1 MLYRKFGKRII
12 DIIFSM
18 ICIVLFSP
26 LFLII
31 SLLIKIDSKG
41 PVIFKHKRLGK
52 NCEPIYVLKFRTM
65 IDNAVS
71 MGPQYTKSNDTRIT
85 KIGKFLRKTSLD
97 ELAQLFNI
105 LRGEMSII
113 GPRPDAYTD
122 DPTNIQKN
130 RTKVLP
136 GITGLAQVNGR
147 SDLDTF
153 TRGNFDIEYVKNYN
167 FLYDLKIF
175 FKTILIVI
183 LRKGTN

>member
-1 MLYRKFGKRII
+1 MLYKKFGKRMI
-12 DIIFSM
+12 DIILSL
-18 ICIVLFSP
+18 IGIILLFP

-41 PVIFKHKRLGK
+41 PVIFKHRRLGK

-71 MGPQYTKSNDTRIT
+71 LGPQYTTSNDTRIT

-97 ELAQLFNI
+97 ELTQLFNI
-105 LRGEMSII
+105 LKGDMSII

-122 DPTNIQKN
+122 TPTDIQRK

-136 GITGLAQVNGR
+136 GVTGLAQVNGR
-147 SDLDTF
+147 SNLDEE
-153 TRGNFDIEYVKNYN
+153 TRGNYDLEYIEKYS
-167 FLYDLKIF
+167 FIYDLKIF
-175 FKTILIVI
+175 IKTILIVI
-183 LRKGTN
+183 LGKGTN

>member
-1 MLYRKFGKRII
+1 MLYRKFGKRTI
-12 DIIFSM
+12 DIIVSF
-18 ICIVLFSP
+18 IGVILLSP

-31 SLLIKIDSKG
+31 TLLIKIDSKG
-41 PVIFKHKRLGK
+41 SIIFKHKRLGK
-52 NCEPIYVLKFRTM
+52 NCKPIYVLKFRTM
-65 IDNAVS
+65 VENAVLL
-71 MGPQYTKSNDTRIT
+71 GPQYTKENDNRIT

-97 ELAQLFNI
+97 ELPQFINVLK
-105 LRGEMSII
+105 GDMSII

-122 DPTNIQKN
+122 NPTDIQIK
-130 RTKVLP
+130 RTEVLP

-147 SDLDTF
+147 SSLDTI
-153 TRGNFDIEYVKNYN
+153 TREKFDIEYTKNYS

>member
-1 MLYRKFGKRII
+1 MLYRKVGKRII
-12 DIIFSM
+12 DMLLSLVGII
-18 ICIVLFSP
+18 LLSP

-31 SLLIKIDSKG
+31 ALLIKLDSKG

-52 NCEPIYVLKFRTM
+52 NCEPIYVFKFRTM
-65 IDNAVS
+65 IDNAILL
-71 MGPQYTKSNDTRIT
+71 GPQYTENNDSRIT
-85 KIGKFLRKTSLD
+85 KIGVFLRKTSLD

-105 LRGEMSII
+105 LKGDMAII

-122 DPTNIQKN
+122 SPTDIQRI

-147 SDLDTF
+147 SNLDEK
-153 TRGNFDIEYVKNYN
+153 TRGNYDLEYVEKYN
-167 FLYDLKIF
+167 FIYDLKIF
-175 FKTILIVI
+175 IKTILIVV

>member
-12 DIIFSM
+12 DVLLSLIGIIL
-18 ICIVLFSP
+18 LFP

-31 SLLIKIDSKG
+31 SILIKIDSKG

-65 IDNAVS
+65 VDNAVS
-71 MGPQYTKSNDTRIT
+71 LGPQYTSSNDTRIT
-85 KIGKFLRKTSLD
+85 KIGKFLRNTSLD
-97 ELAQLFNI
+97 ELTQLFNI
-105 LRGEMSII
+105 LKGDMSII

-122 DPTNIQKN
+122 MPTDTQRK
-130 RTKVLP
+130 RTEILP

-147 SDLDTF
+147 SNLDEKTRENYDLEY
-153 TRGNFDIEYVKNYN
+153 IEKYS
-167 FLYDLKIF
+167 FIYDLKIF
-175 FKTILIVI
+175 IKTILIVI

>member
-1 MLYRKFGKRII
+1 MLYRKFGKRITDVLLSFI
-12 DIIFSM
+12 GII
-18 ICIVLFSP
+18 LLSP

-31 SLLIKIDSKG
+31 VILIKLDSKG

-52 NCEPIYVLKFRTM
+52 YCEPIYVFKFRTM

-71 MGPQYTKSNDTRIT
+71 LGPQYTESNDTRIT

-105 LRGEMSII
+105 LKGDMSII

-122 DPTNIQKN
+122 NPTDLQIK
-130 RTKVLP
+130 RTEIFP

-147 SDLDTF
+147 SNLTQEKRDKYDVEYIEKYSFL
-153 TRGNFDIEYVKNYN
+153 FD
-167 FLYDLKIF
+167 FMIF
-175 FKTILIVI
+175 IKTIKVVI
-183 LRKGTN
+183 LKENLN

>member
-1 MLYRKFGKRII
+1 MLYRKIGKRSV
-12 DIIFSM
+12 DIILSF
-18 ICIVLFSP
+18 IGVILLFP

-31 SLLIKIDSKG
+31 ALLIKFDSKG

-52 NCEPIYVLKFRTM
+52 NCEPIYVFKFRTM
-65 IDNAVS
+65 IDNAVLL
-71 MGPQYTKSNDTRIT
+71 GPQYTTDNDIRIT
-85 KIGKFLRKTSLD
+85 KTGNFLRKTSLD

-105 LRGEMSII
+105 LKGNMSII

-122 DPTNIQKN
+122 EPTDVQIQ

-147 SDLDTF
+147 SNLDEITSTKYDLEY
-153 TRGNFDIEYVKNYN
+153 IENYT

-175 FKTILIVI
+175 LKTIVVVI
-183 LRKGTN
+183 LKKGVN

>member
-1 MLYRKFGKRII
+1 MLYKKFGKRII
-12 DIIFSM
+12 DIILSL
-18 ICIVLFSP
+18 IGIILLFP

-41 PVIFKHKRLGK
+41 PVIFKHRRLGK

-71 MGPQYTKSNDTRIT
+71 LGPQYTTSNDTRIT

-97 ELAQLFNI
+97 ELTQLFNI
-105 LRGEMSII
+105 LKGDMSII

-122 DPTNIQKN
+122 TPTDIQRK

-136 GITGLAQVNGR
+136 GVTGLAQVNGR
-147 SDLDTF
+147 SNLDEITSTKYDLEY
-153 TRGNFDIEYVKNYN
+153 IENYTL
-167 FLYDLKIF
+167 LYDLKIF
-175 FKTILIVI
+175 LKTIVVVI
-183 LRKGTN
+183 LKKGVN

>member
-1 MLYRKFGKRII
+1 MLYKKFGKRMI
-12 DIIFSM
+12 DIILSL
-18 ICIVLFSP
+18 IGIILLFP

-41 PVIFKHKRLGK
+41 PVIFKHRRLGK

-71 MGPQYTKSNDTRIT
+71 LGPQYTTSNDTRIT

-97 ELAQLFNI
+97 ELTQLFNI
-105 LRGEMSII
+105 LKGDMSII

-122 DPTNIQKN
+122 TPTDIQRK

-136 GITGLAQVNGR
+136 GVIGLAQVNGR
-147 SDLDTF
+147 SNLDEE
-153 TRGNFDIEYVKNYN
+153 TRGNYDLEYIEKYS
-167 FLYDLKIF
+167 FIYDLKIF
-175 FKTILIVI
+175 IKTILIVI
-183 LRKGTN
+183 LGKGTN